1 MPYEKPEVRDARDR
15 VGKNLKLF
23 YFSNAGIGRCV
34 ERATPSVILFLDD
47 MLRDEL
53 ERRNENRKAR
63 MVRNAGFPVCVFA
76 IGNQQKY
83 QKNSALFPKPQ
94 FTFFS
99 TI

>member
-53 ERRNENRKAR
+53 E
-63 MVRNAGFPVCVFA
+63 
-76 IGNQQKY
+76 
-83 QKNSALFPKPQ
+83 
-94 FTFFS
+94 
-99 TI
+99 